1 MGPYTQG
8 ATALA
13 HKKLVDTPSGRRHG
27 GNPTNSPGPAVADR
41 PFNHGYIVET
51 VCSHMR
57 LHTLSAHWALAAKGK
72 GSEMHATTAP
82 DSQQSPPTPP
92 PIVSK
97 ITLWQALAQGASYGT
112 VHFVASC
119 CSSDFDPLDATEI
132 RFPASREHL
141 ARVADETA

>member
-13 HKKLVDTPSGRRHG
+13 HKELVDTQSGRRRG
-27 GNPTNSPGPAVADR
+27 GPADSTGPAVADR

-82 DSQQSPPTPP
+82 DSQPSPPPP
-92 PIVSK
+92 PVVSAV
-97 ITLWQALAQGASYGT
+97 TLWQALAQGASHGT
-112 VHFVASC
+112 VHFVTSC
-119 CSSDFDPLDATEI
+119 CPSDFDPLDATEI
-132 RFPASREHL
+132 RFSALREHL
-141 ARVADETA
+141 TRVADETA